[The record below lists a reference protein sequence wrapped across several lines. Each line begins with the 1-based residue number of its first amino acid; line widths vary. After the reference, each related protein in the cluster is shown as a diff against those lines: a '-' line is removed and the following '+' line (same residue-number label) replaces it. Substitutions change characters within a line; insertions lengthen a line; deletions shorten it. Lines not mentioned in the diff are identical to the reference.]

1 MRLFTIFVVSLFI
14 LVGCKGGYDSLQAAV
29 QSQWNTP
36 IEVINQDENNQLV
49 YYLDGPQHVL
59 GVYQYED
66 GKYKYTNKHSVGGTF
81 SSQVG
86 LPFLVTANHFEG
98 VGNIIHGAVTT
109 EDHQVDKFV
118 LHYKNGETEEVTAI
132 NNTFITEYPTHL
144 TVEVRMFFS
153 EFLNAVAY
161 DKDGEVISIWN
172 RDAELNEE

>member
-1 MRLFTIFVVSLFI
+1 MRGITIFVFSLFM

-29 QSQWNTP
+29 QSQWNSP
-36 IEVINQDENNQLV
+36 IEVVNQDKEKQLV
-49 YYLDGPQHVL
+49 YYLDGPQHIL

-66 GKYKYTNKHSVGGTF
+66 GKYKYTNKQSVGGTF

-98 VGNIIHGAVTT
+98 VGNMIHGAVTT
-109 EDHQVDKFV
+109 EHHQVEKFV
-118 LHYKNGETEEVTAI
+118 LHYKNGETEEITAK
-132 NNTFITEYPTHL
+132 NNTFITEYPMHL
-144 TVEVRMFFS
+144 TVKVNMFFS

-172 RDAELNEE
+172 RNAKLND